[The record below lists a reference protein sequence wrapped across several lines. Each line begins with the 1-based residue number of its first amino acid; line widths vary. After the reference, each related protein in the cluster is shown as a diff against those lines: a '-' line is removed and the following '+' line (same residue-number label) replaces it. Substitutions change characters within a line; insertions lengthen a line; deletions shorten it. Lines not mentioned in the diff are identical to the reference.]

1 MRVRFSPGI
10 RQAFGSGL
18 DVLTATRDNGINMSP
33 KITKSRVSPLFKI
46 FGIFCLSIGGIC
58 LLIAVSAAR
67 EGHSQGLFYGLAGI
81 AGLFGVGLVI
91 FGLLYI
97 GLGEVCDHIS
107 ISANNSRVAAEQLV
121 EANSKLA
128 ELIQIQKRGS

>member
-1 MRVRFSPGI
+1 MGSIPAGTHHT
-10 RQAFGSGL
+10 FGFGL
-18 DVLTATRDNGINMSP
+18 DVLKATRDNGISMAP
-33 KITKSRVSPLFKI
+33 KITKSHVSPLFKI

-107 ISANNSRVAAEQLV
+107 ISANNSRVVAEQLV